1 MEQTGVLVT
10 KVLPLFS
17 CSSVLKRGDVLMA
30 VDKEVIADNGTV
42 HFRGN
47 ERILFDYKLSQMF
60 IGDICKLKILR
71 QGHVMEVEVKLDLI
85 TSLVPTQLYDK
96 RPSYLVYTGLVFVSL
111 SQPYMQHQYGKD
123 WARKA
128 PIRLCDRVLYGILNQ
143 TGQEVILLSQVLA
156 SELTTGYET
165 MANLQLFK
173 VNGRPI
179 LNLKQLASVLD
190 EITKP
195 FSKSK
200 DSQDP
205 GDKME
210 NILTTESCVKVNS
223 LSKQAAAVV
232 DKSSE
237 PNQRQSDNIIPLKE
251 VGAIDDSDQSRSCAK
266 LKTLE
271 DVKKDS
277 ERGNLVCESENV
289 SLAHY
294 RNTAVECRKQDFVKA
309 DSCSSD
315 SLFLSTTHTVDTSSG
330 VEEDP
335 TLLNREDFVHFELDK
350 DKIIVLHIP
359 TAYKAA
365 PEILQQY
372 AIGQPRSDDL
382 PPPP

>member
-1 MEQTGVLVT
+1 MHPKKWSRNGMKENTDG
-10 KVLPLFS
+10 S
-17 CSSVLKRGDVLMA
+17 C
-30 VDKEVIADNGTV
+30 VIN
-42 HFRGN
+42 F
-47 ERILFDYKLSQMF
+47 
-60 IGDICKLKILR
+60 
-71 QGHVMEVEVKLDLI
+71 
-85 TSLVPTQLYDK
+85 
-96 RPSYLVYTGLVFVSL
+96 
-111 SQPYMQHQYGKD
+111 
-123 WARKA
+123 
-128 PIRLCDRVLYGILNQ
+128 
-143 TGQEVILLSQVLA
+143 QVLA

-277 ERGNLVCESENV
+277 ERGSLVCESENV

>member
-1 MEQTGVLVT
+1 
-10 KVLPLFS
+10 
-17 CSSVLKRGDVLMA
+17 
-30 VDKEVIADNGTV
+30 
-42 HFRGN
+42 
-47 ERILFDYKLSQMF
+47 
-60 IGDICKLKILR
+60 
-71 QGHVMEVEVKLDLI
+71 VEVKLDLV

-96 RPSYLVYTGLVFVSL
+96 RPSYLVYAGLVFVCL

-128 PIRLCDRVLYGILNQ
+128 PIRLCDRVLYGILNK
-143 TGQEVILLSQVLA
+143 TGEEVILLSQVLA

-173 VNGRPI
+173 VNGIPI
-179 LNLKQLASVLD
+179 LNLKHLASVLD
-190 EITKP
+190 QITKP
-195 FSKSK
+195 FGKDK
-200 DSQDP
+200 DSYAP
-205 GDKME
+205 GAKTE
-210 NILTTESCVKVNS
+210 IALTTESCVEDSAVR
-223 LSKQAAAVV
+223 KQNEITV
-232 DKSSE
+232 KSSVT
-237 PNQRQSDNIIPLKE
+237 NQRQADNLIPLKE
-251 VGAIDDSDQSRSCAK
+251 VGGVDSDMRSCAK

-277 ERGNLVCESENV
+277 ERGSSICDSDTD
-289 SLAHY
+289 SLSDY
-294 RNTAVECRKQDFVKA
+294 RSASAECSKKDFVKA
-309 DSCSSD
+309 DSYSSD
-315 SLFLSTTHTVDTSSG
+315 SFFSSTQTNEGNSG

-382 PPPP
+382 PTPP

>member
-1 MEQTGVLVT
+1 MID
-10 KVLPLFS
+10 F
-17 CSSVLKRGDVLMA
+17 
-30 VDKEVIADNGTV
+30 
-42 HFRGN
+42 
-47 ERILFDYKLSQMF
+47 
-60 IGDICKLKILR
+60 
-71 QGHVMEVEVKLDLI
+71 
-85 TSLVPTQLYDK
+85 
-96 RPSYLVYTGLVFVSL
+96 
-111 SQPYMQHQYGKD
+111 
-123 WARKA
+123 
-128 PIRLCDRVLYGILNQ
+128 
-143 TGQEVILLSQVLA
+143 QVLA

-179 LNLKQLASVLD
+179 LNLKHLASVLD

-195 FSKSK
+195 FSKSEG
-200 DSQDP
+200 SQDP
-205 GDKME
+205 GEKME
-210 NILTTESCVKVNS
+210 RILTTESCVKVNS
-223 LSKQAAAVV
+223 LSKQAAVA

-237 PNQRQSDNIIPLKE
+237 PNQRQTDNIIPLKE

-277 ERGNLVCESENV
+277 ERGSLVCESENV
-289 SLAHY
+289 SLSHY
-294 RNTAVECRKQDFVKA
+294 RNTALECRKQDFVKA

-315 SLFLSTTHTVDTSSG
+315 SLFLSTTQTMDTDSG

-335 TLLNREDFVHFELDK
+335 TLLNRKDFVHFELDK

-359 TAYKAA
+359 TAYEAA

>member
-1 MEQTGVLVT
+1 
-10 KVLPLFS
+10 
-17 CSSVLKRGDVLMA
+17 
-30 VDKEVIADNGTV
+30 
-42 HFRGN
+42 
-47 ERILFDYKLSQMF
+47 
-60 IGDICKLKILR
+60 
-71 QGHVMEVEVKLDLI
+71 
-85 TSLVPTQLYDK
+85 
-96 RPSYLVYTGLVFVSL
+96 
-111 SQPYMQHQYGKD
+111 
-123 WARKA
+123 
-128 PIRLCDRVLYGILNQ
+128 
-143 TGQEVILLSQVLA
+143 
-156 SELTTGYET
+156 

-179 LNLKQLASVLD
+179 LNLKHLASVLD
-190 EITKP
+190 EITRP
-195 FSKSK
+195 FSTSEG
-200 DSQDP
+200 SEDP

-210 NILTTESCVKVNS
+210 TILTTESCVKANS
-223 LSKQAAAVV
+223 LAKQAAGVA

-251 VGAIDDSDQSRSCAK
+251 VGALDDSDQSRSCAK

-277 ERGNLVCESENV
+277 ERGSLVIDSENV
-289 SLAHY
+289 SLSHY

-309 DSCSSD
+309 ESCSSD
-315 SLFLSTTHTVDTSSG
+315 SLFLSTTQTMGMGLD

-359 TAYKAA
+359 TAYNAA

>member
-1 MEQTGVLVT
+1 
-10 KVLPLFS
+10 
-17 CSSVLKRGDVLMA
+17 
-30 VDKEVIADNGTV
+30 
-42 HFRGN
+42 
-47 ERILFDYKLSQMF
+47 
-60 IGDICKLKILR
+60 
-71 QGHVMEVEVKLDLI
+71 
-85 TSLVPTQLYDK
+85 
-96 RPSYLVYTGLVFVSL
+96 
-111 SQPYMQHQYGKD
+111 MQNK
-123 WARKA
+123 
-128 PIRLCDRVLYGILNQ
+128 
-143 TGQEVILLSQVLA
+143 TLLSNDFCVIDFQVLA

-179 LNLKQLASVLD
+179 LNLKHLASVLD
-190 EITKP
+190 EITQP
-195 FSKSK
+195 FSKSEG
-200 DSQDP
+200 SRDP
-205 GDKME
+205 GDSVE
-210 NILTTESCVKVNS
+210 NILNTESSLKVNS
-223 LSKQAAAVV
+223 LSKQAATVV

-251 VGAIDDSDQSRSCAK
+251 VGAVDDSDQSRSCAK

-277 ERGNLVCESENV
+277 ERGNLVCENESV
-289 SLAHY
+289 SLSHY
-294 RNTAVECRKQDFVKA
+294 RNTVVECRKQDFVKA

-315 SLFLSTTHTVDTSSG
+315 SLFLSTTHTMDTCAG

>member
-1 MEQTGVLVT
+1 MKENPNG
-10 KVLPLFS
+10 S
-17 CSSVLKRGDVLMA
+17 C
-30 VDKEVIADNGTV
+30 
-42 HFRGN
+42 
-47 ERILFDYKLSQMF
+47 
-60 IGDICKLKILR
+60 
-71 QGHVMEVEVKLDLI
+71 LI
-85 TSLVPTQLYDK
+85 D
-96 RPSYLVYTGLVFVSL
+96 F
-111 SQPYMQHQYGKD
+111 
-123 WARKA
+123 
-128 PIRLCDRVLYGILNQ
+128 
-143 TGQEVILLSQVLA
+143 QVLA

-179 LNLKQLASVLD
+179 LNLKHLASVLD

-195 FSKSK
+195 FSTSEHPE
-200 DSQDP
+200 DP

-210 NILTTESCVKVNS
+210 TILTTESCVKVNS
-223 LSKQAAAVV
+223 LSKQAAAVA

-237 PNQRQSDNIIPLKE
+237 SNQRQSDNIIPLKE
-251 VGAIDDSDQSRSCAK
+251 VGAVDDSDQSRSCAK

-277 ERGNLVCESENV
+277 ERGSLICESENV
-289 SLAHY
+289 SLSHY

-309 DSCSSD
+309 ESCTSD
-315 SLFLSTTHTVDTSSG
+315 SLFLSTTHTMNTGSG

-350 DKIIVLHIP
+350 EKIIVLHIP
-359 TAYKAA
+359 TAYIAA